1 MPCKVTKIFFHN
13 IAFIIYKL
21 KLISPQK
28 IIRGG
33 AQYENKCT
41 CIQCNKKKTIKKTLV
56 EICFL
61 LNADFY

>member
-13 IAFIIYKL
+13 IAFIIHKL

-41 CIQCNKKKTIKKTLV
+41 CIQCNKKKTKKTLV